1 MWGLGLWACR
11 GTLKINGAR
20 IAFSLTQSFRSFCI
34 YAILTINVNARL
46 N

>member
-20 IAFSLTQSFRSFCI
+20 IAFSLTQVIPQLCI
-34 YAILTINVNARL
+34 YAISND
-46 N
+46 